1 MDVMTAVKDKA
12 NYGAIVK
19 WFRGQGDLDM
29 DQMVLLADTIQAMS
43 EEIYEHYRALRDILK
58 SQLQRI
64 RRICEDGHLDEIC
77 PQGPMRDQLTYVVG
91 IAVARKVIL
100 PDRYGELLS
109 KCNTTQE

>member
-1 MDVMTAVKDKA
+1 MDVMTAVRDKA

-19 WFRGQGDLDM
+19 WFRDQGDLDM
-29 DQMVLLADTIQAMS
+29 DQMVLLADTILVMS
-43 EEIYEHYRALRDILK
+43 EEIYEHYRVLRDILK

-64 RRICEDGHLDEIC
+64 RRICEERGLDEIC
-77 PQGPMRDQLTYVVG
+77 PEGSMRDQLTYVVG